1 MGRTREAGCV
11 AAGMVIGAGACYCV
25 YRLTWGKDENEKLWD
40 DEEEEEEEEEVEESC
55 SDKLET
61 GGKTEKGVKT
71 NVGVE
76 AGDKPQDDSKAK
88 ADVDVGPEN
97 GPGVEKEAHPESQ
110 GGGGLEAKAKA
121 LFKILKEQASAKA
134 GRGIRIGNISGRRT
148 LTSSLPCPGGRG
160 GGCHPGRS
168 GSRAKNRASGKPKKK
183 NRTKSTKTPATVWPV
198 RRTKFSFPYK
208 IDDILSAPDLQK
220 VLNILERTNDPFTQ
234 EVALVTLGNNAAYSF
249 NQNAIRELGG
259 VPIIAKLI
267 KTKDPII
274 REKTYNALNNL
285 SVNSENQGKIKT
297 YISQVCD
304 DTMICRLDSA
314 VQMAGLR
321 LLTNMTVT
329 NHYQHLLSYS
339 FPDFF
344 ALLFLGNHFTKIQTM
359 KLIINFTENP
369 AMTRE
374 LVSCKVPS
382 ELISLFNKEWD
393 REILL
398 NILTLFENIN
408 DNIKSEGLASSR
420 KEFSRSSLFFL
431 FKESGVCVKKIR
443 ALASHKDLVV
453 KVKVLKVLT
462 KL

>member
-11 AAGMVIGAGACYCV
+11 AAGVVIGAGACYCV
-25 YRLTWGKDENEKLWD
+25 YRLTWGRDESEKIWD
-40 DEEEEEEEEEVEESC
+40 GDDEEDEEEEESIDIVE
-55 SDKLET
+55 T
-61 GGKTEKGVKT
+61 GVKT
-71 NVGVE
+71 GK
-76 AGDKPQDDSKAK
+76 GAK
-88 ADVDVGPEN
+88 ANAGMGTGARLQGEAKVKAEVGMELQS
-97 GPGVEKEAHPESQ
+97 GSDIKAAAQVGAQS
-110 GGGGLEAKAKA
+110 GGGLEAKAKA
-121 LFKILKEQASAKA
+121 LFNTLKEQASAKA
-134 GRGIRIGNISGRRT
+134 GRGARLSTISGNRT
-148 LTSSLPCPGGRG
+148 LAPSLPCPGGRG
-160 GGCHPGRS
+160 GGCHPTRS
-168 GSRAKNRASGKPKKK
+168 SRVGSRASGKTKG
-183 NRTKSTKTPATVWPV
+183 RTRGKSTRTPATTWPV
-198 RRTKFSFPYK
+198 RRGKFNFPYK
-208 IDDILSAPDLQK
+208 IDDILGAPDLQK
-220 VLNILERTNDPFTQ
+220 VLNILERSNDPFIQ
-234 EVALVTLGNNAAYSF
+234 EIALVTLGNNAAYSF

-259 VPIIAKLI
+259 LPIIAKLI

-274 REKTYNALNNL
+274 REKAYNALNNL
-285 SVNSENQGKIKT
+285 SVNAENQGKIKT

-344 ALLFLGNHFTKIQTM
+344 ALLFLGNYFTKIQIM

-408 DNIKSEGLASSR
+408 DNIKNEGLASSK

-431 FKESGVCVKKIR
+431 FKESGVCVKKIK
-443 ALASHKDLVV
+443 ALANHNDLVV

>member
-11 AAGMVIGAGACYCV
+11 AAGVVIGAGACYCV
-25 YRLTWGKDENEKLWD
+25 YRLTWGRDDSEKVWDYDDD
-40 DEEEEEEEEEVEESC
+40 DEDEESSDITEIEVE
-55 SDKLET
+55 
-61 GGKTEKGVKT
+61 TEKRANT
-71 NVGVE
+71 GVE
-76 AGDKPQDDSKAK
+76 ARARLQGDSKAK
-88 ADVDVGPEN
+88 DEVDVELKSGPVGKE
-97 GPGVEKEAHPESQ
+97 EAHPGAQ
-110 GGGGLEAKAKA
+110 RDGGLEAKAKA
-121 LFKILKEQASAKA
+121 LFSTLKEQASAKA
-134 GRGIRIGNISGRRT
+134 GKGTRLGIISGTRT
-148 LTSSLPCPGGRG
+148 LASSLPCPGGRG
-160 GGCHPGRS
+160 GSCHPTRS
-168 GSRAKNRASGKPKKK
+168 GTRSGNRVSGKSKGRA
-183 NRTKSTKTPATVWPV
+183 RTKSTRTPATSWPV
-198 RRTKFSFPYK
+198 RRGKFNFPYK
-208 IDDILSAPDLQK
+208 IDDILGATDLQK
-220 VLNILERTNDPFTQ
+220 VLNILERTNDPFIQ

-259 VPIIAKLI
+259 LPIIAKMI

-274 REKTYNALNNL
+274 REKAYNALNNL
-285 SVNSENQGKIKT
+285 SVNAENQGKIKA

-344 ALLFLGNHFTKIQTM
+344 ALLFLGNYFTKIQIM

-369 AMTRE
+369 AMTQE
-374 LVSCKVPS
+374 LVSCKVPP

-408 DNIKSEGLASSR
+408 DNIKNEGFAYSR

-431 FKESGVCVKKIR
+431 FKESGVCVKKIK
-443 ALASHKDLVV
+443 ALASHSDLVV

>member
-11 AAGMVIGAGACYCV
+11 AAGVVIGAGACYCV
-25 YRLTWGKDENEKLWD
+25 YRRTWGRDDSEKIWDYNNDNE
-40 DEEEEEEEEEVEESC
+40 DEES
-55 SDKLET
+55 SDITGIGVET
-61 GGKTEKGVKT
+61 GKGGNT
-71 NVGVE
+71 WVG
-76 AGDKPQDDSKAK
+76 ARARLQGDSKAK
-88 ADVDVGPEN
+88 AEVVVELKSGPDAK
-97 GPGVEKEAHPESQ
+97 VEAHSEAQ
-110 GGGGLEAKAKA
+110 TGGGLEAKAKA
-121 LFKILKEQASAKA
+121 LFSTLKEQASSKA
-134 GRGIRIGNISGRRT
+134 GKGARLVTISGART
-148 LTSSLPCPGGRG
+148 LAPSLPCPGGRG
-160 GGCHPGRS
+160 GGCHPTR
-168 GSRAKNRASGKPKKK
+168 SRARAGSRASGKCKK
-183 NRTKSTKTPATVWPV
+183 RARAKSTRTPATAWPV
-198 RRTKFSFPYK
+198 RRCKFHFPYK
-208 IDDILSAPDLQK
+208 IDDILGASDLQK
-220 VLNILERTNDPFTQ
+220 VLNILERTNDPFIQ

-259 VPIIAKLI
+259 LPIIAKLI

-274 REKTYNALNNL
+274 REKAYNALNNL
-285 SVNSENQGKIKT
+285 SVNAENQGKIKM

-344 ALLFLGNHFTKIQTM
+344 ALLFLGNYLTKIQIM

-408 DNIKSEGLASSR
+408 DNIKIEGLASSR

-431 FKESGVCVKKIR
+431 FQESGVCVKKIK
-443 ALASHKDLVV
+443 ALANHNDLVV

>member
-11 AAGMVIGAGACYCV
+11 AAGVVIGAGACYCV
-25 YRLTWGKDENEKLWD
+25 YRLTWGRDENEKIWDDDDED
-40 DEEEEEEEEEVEESC
+40 DEEESSDIVETWIEN
-55 SDKLET
+55 
-61 GGKTEKGVKT
+61 GKGAKANAGM
-71 NVGVE
+71 GSE
-76 AGDKPQDDSKAK
+76 ARLQGDSKVK
-88 ADVDVGPEN
+88 AEVGMVLESGSDVKAEVHLGPQ
-97 GPGVEKEAHPESQ
+97 S
-110 GGGGLEAKAKA
+110 GGGLEAKAKA
-121 LFKILKEQASAKA
+121 LFSTLKEQASAKA
-134 GRGIRIGNISGRRT
+134 GRGARLGTISGNRT
-148 LTSSLPCPGGRG
+148 LAPSLPCPGGRG
-160 GGCHPGRS
+160 GGCHPTRS
-168 GSRAKNRASGKPKKK
+168 GARAGSRASGKTKG
-183 NRTKSTKTPATVWPV
+183 RTRGKSTRTPATAWPV
-198 RRTKFSFPYK
+198 RRGKFNFPYK
-208 IDDILSAPDLQK
+208 IDDILGAPDLQK
-220 VLNILERTNDPFTQ
+220 VLNILERSNDPFIQ
-234 EVALVTLGNNAAYSF
+234 EIALVTLGNNAAYSF

-259 VPIIAKLI
+259 LPIIAKLI
-267 KTKDPII
+267 KTKDLII
-274 REKTYNALNNL
+274 REKAYNALNNL
-285 SVNSENQGKIKT
+285 SVNAENQGKIKT

-304 DTMICRLDSA
+304 DTMICHLDSA

-344 ALLFLGNHFTKIQTM
+344 ALLFLGNYFTKIQIM

-408 DNIKSEGLASSR
+408 DNIKSEGLASSK

-431 FKESGVCVKKIR
+431 FKESGVCIKKIK
-443 ALASHKDLVV
+443 ALANHNDLVV

>member
-25 YRLTWGKDENEKLWD
+25 YRLTWKKDEDEKIWD
-40 DEEEEEEEEEVEESC
+40 DDDYNENDEDDVDDDKS
-55 SDKLET
+55 SDTTKME
-61 GGKTEKGVKT
+61 TEKGAKI
-71 NVGVE
+71 NVAVGGR
-76 AGDKPQDDSKAK
+76 AKPQDDSKAK
-88 ADVDVGPEN
+88 AQVGS
-97 GPGVEKEAHPESQ
+97 GLKSSPGVKKDAHVEPQS
-110 GGGGLEAKAKA
+110 GGGLEAKAKA
-121 LFKILKEQASAKA
+121 LFSTLKEQASVKG
-134 GRGIRIGNISGRRT
+134 GRGNRVGTISGNRT
-148 LTSSLPCPGGRG
+148 LAPSLPCPGGRG
-160 GGCHPGRS
+160 GSCHPTRNGART
-168 GSRAKNRASGKPKKK
+168 GSRGCGKSKGKA
-183 NRTKSTKTPATVWPV
+183 RSKSTKTQATSWPV
-198 RRTKFSFPYK
+198 RKGKFNFPYK

-220 VLNILERTNDPFTQ
+220 VLNILERTNDPFIQ

-285 SVNSENQGKIKT
+285 SVNAENQGKIKT

-344 ALLFLGNHFTKIQTM
+344 ALLFLGNHFTKIQIM

-431 FKESGVCVKKIR
+431 FKESGVCVKKIK
-443 ALASHKDLVV
+443 ALANHNDLVV

>member
-55 SDKLET
+55 SGKLET

-71 NVGVE
+71 NVAVE
-76 AGDKPQDDSKAK
+76 AGDKPQGDSKAK
-88 ADVDVGPEN
+88 VDEN
-97 GPGVEKEAHPESQ
+97 GPGVKKEAHPESQ

-267 KTKDPII
+267 KTRDPII

-374 LVSCKVPS
+374 LAEFHYIMFQNPQVVPERFPKQLVAGNAGES
-382 ELISLFNKEWD
+382 PA
-393 REILL
+393 
-398 NILTLFENIN
+398 
-408 DNIKSEGLASSR
+408 GLQSSR
-420 KEFSRSSLFFL
+420 VGAGPQ
-431 FKESGVCVKKIR
+431 SG
-443 ALASHKDLVV
+443 SWW
-453 KVKVLKVLT
+453 VLGPATRVAAGS
-462 KL
+462 

>member
-11 AAGMVIGAGACYCV
+11 AAGVVIGAGACYCV
-25 YRLTWGKDENEKLWD
+25 YRLTWGREENEKIWDDDDED
-40 DEEEEEEEEEVEESC
+40 DEEESSDIVETRIEN
-55 SDKLET
+55 
-61 GGKTEKGVKT
+61 GKGAKANAGM
-71 NVGVE
+71 GSE
-76 AGDKPQDDSKAK
+76 ARLQGDSKVK
-88 ADVDVGPEN
+88 AEVGMVLESGSVVKAEVHL
-97 GPGVEKEAHPESQ
+97 GPQS
-110 GGGGLEAKAKA
+110 GGGLEAKAKA
-121 LFKILKEQASAKA
+121 LFSTLKEQASAKV
-134 GRGIRIGNISGRRT
+134 GRGARLGTFSGNRT
-148 LTSSLPCPGGRG
+148 LAPSLPCPGGRG
-160 GGCHPGRS
+160 GGCHPTRS
-168 GSRAKNRASGKPKKK
+168 GARAGSRASGKTKG
-183 NRTKSTKTPATVWPV
+183 RTRGKSTRTPATAWPV
-198 RRTKFSFPYK
+198 RRGKFNFPYK
-208 IDDILSAPDLQK
+208 IDDILGSPDLQK
-220 VLNILERTNDPFTQ
+220 VLNILERSNDPFIQ
-234 EVALVTLGNNAAYSF
+234 EIALVTLGNNAAYSF

-259 VPIIAKLI
+259 LPIIAKLI
-267 KTKDPII
+267 KTKDLII
-274 REKTYNALNNL
+274 REKAYNALNNL
-285 SVNSENQGKIKT
+285 SVNAENQGKIKT

-304 DTMICRLDSA
+304 DTMICRVDSA

-344 ALLFLGNHFTKIQTM
+344 ALLFLGNYFTKIQIM

-408 DNIKSEGLASSR
+408 DNIKSEGLASSK

-431 FKESGVCVKKIR
+431 FKESGVCIKKIK
-443 ALASHKDLVV
+443 ALANHNDLVV

>member
-25 YRLTWGKDENEKLWD
+25 YRLTWKKDEDEKIWD
-40 DEEEEEEEEEVEESC
+40 DDDYNENDEDDVDDDKS
-55 SDKLET
+55 SDTTKME
-61 GGKTEKGVKT
+61 TEKGAKI
-71 NVGVE
+71 NVVVGGR
-76 AGDKPQDDSKAK
+76 AKPQDDSKAK
-88 ADVDVGPEN
+88 AQVGS
-97 GPGVEKEAHPESQ
+97 GLKSSPGVKKEAHVEPQS
-110 GGGGLEAKAKA
+110 GGGLEAKAKA
-121 LFKILKEQASAKA
+121 LFSTLKEQASVKG
-134 GRGIRIGNISGRRT
+134 GRCNRVGTISGNRT
-148 LTSSLPCPGGRG
+148 LAPSLPCPGGRG
-160 GGCHPGRS
+160 SCNPTRNGART
-168 GSRAKNRASGKPKKK
+168 GSRGRGKSKGKA
-183 NRTKSTKTPATVWPV
+183 RSKSTKTQAASWPV
-198 RRTKFSFPYK
+198 RKGKFNFPYK

-220 VLNILERTNDPFTQ
+220 VLNILERTNDPFIQ

-285 SVNSENQGKIKT
+285 SVNAENQGKIKT

-344 ALLFLGNHFTKIQTM
+344 ALLFLGNHFTKIQIM

-431 FKESGVCVKKIR
+431 FKESGVCVKKIK
-443 ALASHKDLVV
+443 ALANHNDLVV

>member
-25 YRLTWGKDENEKLWD
+25 YRLTWGRDENDKLWEDND
-40 DEEEEEEEEEVEESC
+40 DEEEKAEEF
-55 SDKLET
+55 SDTTETRGET
-61 GGKTEKGVKT
+61 GKGANAGAAAGARLQNDSKVKVEVTVGTESAPHVK
-71 NVGVE
+71 VE
-76 AGDKPQDDSKAK
+76 AQPKVQS
-88 ADVDVGPEN
+88 
-97 GPGVEKEAHPESQ
+97 
-110 GGGGLEAKAKA
+110 GGGLEAKAKA
-121 LFKILKEQASAKA
+121 LFSTLKEQASAKA
-134 GRGIRIGNISGRRT
+134 GRGGRLGNISGNRT
-148 LTSSLPCPGGRG
+148 LAPSLPFPGGRG
-160 GGCHPGRS
+160 GSCHPTKNGARAGGRT
-168 GSRAKNRASGKPKKK
+168 SGKPKG
-183 NRTKSTKTPATVWPV
+183 RARGKSTRTPSTSWPV
-198 RRTKFSFPYK
+198 RRGKFNFPYK
-208 IDDILSAPDLQK
+208 IDDILGATDLQR
-220 VLNILERTNDPFTQ
+220 VLNILERTNDPFIQ

-259 VPIIAKLI
+259 LPIIAKMI

-274 REKTYNALNNL
+274 REKAYNALNNL
-285 SVNSENQGKIKT
+285 SVNAENQGKIKA

-304 DTMICRLDSA
+304 DTMICRVDSA

-344 ALLFLGNHFTKIQTM
+344 ALLFLGNYFTKIQTM

-369 AMTRE
+369 AMTKE

-398 NILTLFENIN
+398 NILTIFENVN
-408 DNIKSEGLASSR
+408 DNINSEGLASSR

-431 FKESGVCVKKIR
+431 FKESGVCVKKIK
-443 ALASHKDLVV
+443 ALANHSDLVV

>member
-11 AAGMVIGAGACYCV
+11 VAGVVIGAGACYCV
-25 YRLTWGKDENEKLWD
+25 YRLARGKDENEKIRDD
-40 DEEEEEEEEEVEESC
+40 DEDS
-55 SDKLET
+55 SDTSEI
-61 GGKTEKGVKT
+61 
-71 NVGVE
+71 GVE
-76 AGDKPQDDSKAK
+76 TNKGPKSNAGVGAEAKPQIDSRAK
-88 ADVDVGPEN
+88 VEVNLGLES
-97 GPGVEKEAHPESQ
+97 GPGVKKGTQWGPQ
-110 GGGGLEAKAKA
+110 TGGGLEAKAKA
-121 LFKILKEQASAKA
+121 LFNTLKEQASAKNNKGA
-134 GRGIRIGNISGRRT
+134 RVGNISGSRI
-148 LTSSLPCPGGRG
+148 LVPSLPCPGGRG
-160 GGCHPGRS
+160 GGCHPTRS
-168 GSRAKNRASGKPKKK
+168 GVRTGSKASRKSKGKA
-183 NRTKSTKTPATVWPV
+183 RSKSTRAAATTWPV
-198 RRTKFSFPYK
+198 RRGKFNFPYK

-285 SVNSENQGKIKT
+285 SVNAENQGKIKT

-304 DTMICRLDSA
+304 DTMICRIDSA

-344 ALLFLGNHFTKIQTM
+344 ALLFLGNHFTKIQVM

-443 ALASHKDLVV
+443 ALANHNDLVV

>member
-11 AAGMVIGAGACYCV
+11 AAGVVIGAGACYCV
-25 YRLTWGKDENEKLWD
+25 YRLTWGRDENEKIWDD
-40 DEEEEEEEEEVEESC
+40 DEES
-55 SDKLET
+55 SDTSET
-61 GGKTEKGVKT
+61 GTEAGKGAKA
-71 NVGVE
+71 NVG
-76 AGDKPQDDSKAK
+76 AGSGAKVQCYSKAK
-88 ADVDVGPEN
+88 AEVSLGLES
-97 GPGVEKEAHPESQ
+97 GPGVKEESHSASQ
-110 GGGGLEAKAKA
+110 SGGGLEAKAKA
-121 LFKILKEQASAKA
+121 LFNTLKEQASAKA
-134 GRGIRIGNISGRRT
+134 GKGTRVGTISGNRT
-148 LTSSLPCPGGRG
+148 LAPSLPCPGGRG
-160 GGCHPGRS
+160 GGCHPTRS
-168 GSRAKNRASGKPKKK
+168 GARAGSRASGKSKGKT
-183 NRTKSTKTPATVWPV
+183 RSKSTRAPATTWPV
-198 RRTKFSFPYK
+198 RRGKFNFPYK

-220 VLNILERTNDPFTQ
+220 VLNILERTNDPFIQ

-285 SVNSENQGKIKT
+285 SVNAENQGKIKT

-304 DTMICRLDSA
+304 DTMVCRLDSA

-344 ALLFLGNHFTKIQTM
+344 ALLFLGNHFTKIQIM

-398 NILTLFENIN
+398 NILTLFENVN

-431 FKESGVCVKKIR
+431 FKESGVCVKKIK
-443 ALASHKDLVV
+443 ALANHNDLVV

>member
-25 YRLTWGKDENEKLWD
+25 YRLTWGKDANEKIWD
-40 DEEEEEEEEEVEESC
+40 DEEES
-55 SDKLET
+55 SDISET
-61 GGKTEKGVKT
+61 GVEAEQGAKT
-71 NVGVE
+71 NVDVGAGVR
-76 AGDKPQDDSKAK
+76 PQSDTKAK
-88 ADVDVGPEN
+88 AEVRVGLES
-97 GPGVEKEAHPESQ
+97 GLGVKKEAHCGSPS
-110 GGGGLEAKAKA
+110 GGGLEAKAKA
-121 LFKILKEQASAKA
+121 LFNTLKEQASAKMGKGA
-134 GRGIRIGNISGRRT
+134 RVGNISGNRT
-148 LTSSLPCPGGRG
+148 LASSLPCPGGRG
-160 GGCHPGRS
+160 GSCHPSKSGARA
-168 GSRAKNRASGKPKKK
+168 GSRANGKSKGKS
-183 NRTKSTKTPATVWPV
+183 RSKSTRALPTTWPV
-198 RRTKFSFPYK
+198 RRGKFNFPYK
-208 IDDILSAPDLQK
+208 IDDILSTPDLQK
-220 VLNILERTNDPFTQ
+220 VLNILERTNDPFIQ

-259 VPIIAKLI
+259 VPVIAKLI
-267 KTKDPII
+267 KTKDPVI

-285 SVNSENQGKIKT
+285 SVNTENQGKIKT

-339 FPDFF
+339 FPDLF

-398 NILTLFENIN
+398 NILTVFENIN
-408 DNIKSEGLASSR
+408 DNIKTEGLASSR

-443 ALASHKDLVV
+443 ALASHNDLVV

>member
-25 YRLTWGKDENEKLWD
+25 YRLTWGKDENEKIWDDDDDDDDDD
-40 DEEEEEEEEEVEESC
+40 DEEEEEESSDISEIGVEP
-55 SDKLET
+55 
-61 GGKTEKGVKT
+61 EKGSKT
-71 NVGVE
+71 NIGVGAGTQSPGDIE
-76 AGDKPQDDSKAK
+76 ARPE
-88 ADVDVGPEN
+88 VNLGPESD
-97 GPGVEKEAHPESQ
+97 PGVKKEAHLGSQ
-110 GGGGLEAKAKA
+110 SGGGLEAKAKA
-121 LFKILKEQASAKA
+121 LFNILKEQASAKA
-134 GRGIRIGNISGRRT
+134 GKGVRVGNISGNRT
-148 LTSSLPCPGGRG
+148 LAPSLPCPGGRG
-160 GGCHPGRS
+160 GGCHPTKARA
-168 GSRAKNRASGKPKKK
+168 GSRSSGKSKGKS
-183 NRTKSTKTPATVWPV
+183 RSKSTRVPATTWPV
-198 RRTKFSFPYK
+198 RKGKFNFPYK

-220 VLNILERTNDPFTQ
+220 VLNILERTNDPFIQ

-285 SVNSENQGKIKT
+285 SVNAENQGKIKT

-304 DTMICRLDSA
+304 DTMVCRLDSA

-344 ALLFLGNHFTKIQTM
+344 ALLFLGNHFTKIQIM

-443 ALASHKDLVV
+443 ALANHNDLVV

>member
-11 AAGMVIGAGACYCV
+11 AAGVVIGAGACYCV
-25 YRLTWGKDENEKLWD
+25 YKLTWGRDENEKIWDDDD
-40 DEEEEEEEEEVEESC
+40 DEEDEEES
-55 SDKLET
+55 SDLSET
-61 GGKTEKGVKT
+61 GVETGKAPNAGVGAGARLQSVSKGRE
-71 NVGVE
+71 VGVQSE
-76 AGDKPQDDSKAK
+76 ASP
-88 ADVDVGPEN
+88 DVK
-97 GPGVEKEAHPESQ
+97 VEANLKVQS
-110 GGGGLEAKAKA
+110 GGGLEAKAKA
-121 LFKILKEQASAKA
+121 LFSTLKEQASAKA
-134 GRGIRIGNISGRRT
+134 GRGPRPGNISGTRT
-148 LTSSLPCPGGRG
+148 LAPSLPFPAGRG
-160 GGCHPGRS
+160 GSCHPTKNGTKS
-168 GSRAKNRASGKPKKK
+168 GSRSSGKPKG
-183 NRTKSTKTPATVWPV
+183 KSKSKSSKTLPTSWPV
-198 RRTKFSFPYK
+198 RRGKFNFPYK
-208 IDDILSAPDLQK
+208 IDDILGATDLQK
-220 VLNILERTNDPFTQ
+220 VLNILERTNDPFIQ
-234 EVALVTLGNNAAYSF
+234 EVSLVTLGNNAAYSF

-259 VPIIAKLI
+259 LPIIAKMI
-267 KTKDPII
+267 KTRDPII
-274 REKTYNALNNL
+274 REKAYNALNNL
-285 SVNSENQGKIKT
+285 SVNAENQGKIKA

-304 DTMICRLDSA
+304 DTMICRVDSP

-344 ALLFLGNHFTKIQTM
+344 ALLFLGNYFTKIQTM

-374 LVSCKVPS
+374 LVACKVPS
-382 ELISLFNKEWD
+382 DLISLFNKEWD

-398 NILTLFENIN
+398 NILTLFENIY

-431 FKESGVCVKKIR
+431 FKESGVCVKKIK
-443 ALASHKDLVV
+443 ALANHNDLVV

>member
-25 YRLTWGKDENEKLWD
+25 YRLTWGKDENEKIWD
-40 DEEEEEEEEEVEESC
+40 DEELSSDTSEIEVEP
-55 SDKLET
+55 
-61 GGKTEKGVKT
+61 EKGAKT
-71 NVGVE
+71 NVEVG
-76 AGDKPQDDSKAK
+76 AQAKPQSDIKAN
-88 ADVDVGPEN
+88 AEVRLGLES
-97 GPGVEKEAHPESQ
+97 GPGVRKEAHCESQ
-110 GGGGLEAKAKA
+110 SGGGLEAKAKA
-121 LFKILKEQASAKA
+121 LFNILKEQASAKM
-134 GRGIRIGNISGRRT
+134 GKGPRVGNISGNRT
-148 LTSSLPCPGGRG
+148 LASSLPCPGGRG
-160 GGCHPGRS
+160 GGCHPTKRAGSMTNGKSKGKARS
-168 GSRAKNRASGKPKKK
+168 
-183 NRTKSTKTPATVWPV
+183 KSTRAPPTAWTV
-198 RRTKFSFPYK
+198 RRGKFNFPYK
-208 IDDILSAPDLQK
+208 IDDILSTPDLQK
-220 VLNILERTNDPFTQ
+220 VLNILERTNDPFIQ

-259 VPIIAKLI
+259 VPVIAKLI

-285 SVNSENQGKIKT
+285 SVNAENQGKIKT

-344 ALLFLGNHFTKIQTM
+344 ALLFLGNHFTKIQIM

-369 AMTRE
+369 AMTRK

-408 DNIKSEGLASSR
+408 DNIKTEGLASSR

-443 ALASHKDLVV
+443 ALASHHDLVV